1 MKEKKNKLEKT
12 LKFLATLTEKEIKE
26 QFEKSYN
33 KYKNIEYQEVK
44 LGCERK

>member
-12 LKFLATLTEKEIKE
+12 LKFLETLTEEEIKE